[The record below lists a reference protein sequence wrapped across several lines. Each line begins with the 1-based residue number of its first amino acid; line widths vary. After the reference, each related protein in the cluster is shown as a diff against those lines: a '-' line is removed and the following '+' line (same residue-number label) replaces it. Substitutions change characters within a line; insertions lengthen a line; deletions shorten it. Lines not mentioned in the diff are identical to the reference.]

1 MRMRRT
7 TVYLETETDL
17 LLKRE
22 AMRRRRPVAE
32 LIREALNGYVH
43 RAGGRLPP
51 GIGAFD
57 SGHSDTA
64 ERAEE
69 ILRETGFGEDSRLR
83 GAESRRRKRLRAKR

>member
-1 MRMRRT
+1 MRRT

-22 AMRRRRPVAE
+22 AMRRKKPVAE
-32 LIREALNGYVH
+32 LIREALDGYLN
-43 RAGGRLPP
+43 RSRTRLPP

-57 SGHSDTA
+57 SGLRDTA

-69 ILRETGFGEDSRLR
+69 ILKETRFGEEALR
-83 GAESRRRKRLRAKR
+83 DRGSKSAPRKRRPVKG